1 MNDLAPEKSLMKS
14 ISESMIQA
22 LRDMAATKTM
32 DMKSGPDAL
41 RTAAKA
47 FEEAL
52 EVTTL

>member
-1 MNDLAPEKSLMKS
+1 MNDEYAKA
-14 ISESMIQA
+14 IVAVVTRTIIDT
-22 LRDMAATKTM
+22 LRDMSKTEYM